1 MISRINTTSL
11 LFLILV
17 LGLGFSNN
25 ESKLTVISKA
35 IFQSSATIDHE
46 SAKKDDDKNIVG
58 YIFEYE
64 RSEEALDQ
72 DKSSYQVRGTD
83 ENGNEV
89 YGSVNIEG
97 KLGIGIIRGV
107 ETKRIEVVAERT
119 SRNLLLATDITGY
132 EYKLRVYRN

>member
-1 MISRINTTSL
+1 MYKSQ
-11 LFLILV
+11 LV
-17 LGLGFSNN
+17 LGLEFSNN

-64 RSEEALDQ
+64 RSEEALDH
-72 DKSSYQVRGTD
+72 DKNSYHVRGTD

-107 ETKRIEVVAERT
+107 ETKGVEVVAERT
-119 SRNLLLATDITGY
+119 SRNLLLATDIRGY

>member
-1 MISRINTTSL
+1 MTSSINTTSL

-25 ESKLTVISKA
+25 ESKLTVISEA

-89 YGSVNIEG
+89 YGSVNI
-97 KLGIGIIRGV
+97 GIIRGV